1 VHTAIVIGVGL
12 LLLAAC
18 LLVGRL
24 LGGPG
29 ALPTAALVFLPV
41 WLLGAGVNMAI
52 GVKRAGYTVA
62 EEGTGVPG
70 RLRRPRAAGAVPALA
85 PALSDS
91 PCR

>member
-12 LLLAAC
+12 LVLAAC

-29 ALPTAALVFLPV
+29 ALPIAALVFLPL

-52 GVKRAGYTVA
+52 GVKRAGYSVT
-62 EEGTGVPG
+62 EEAPVS
-70 RLRRPRAAGAVPALA
+70 LVVFAVPALV
-85 PALSDS
+85 ALLL
-91 PCR
+91 RWRLQ